1 MMEQFDS
8 VGIAKVGA
16 ESVSLSDLIFHL
28 KTDLNQNVLDSTIHE
43 CLLRTASK
51 EMGITVSDEDLQA
64 AADDFRRKKTLISAQ
79 ETFDWLAD
87 NGLSMDEF
95 ERKLEGDIVLERI
108 MGQVAS
114 EEALW
119 KVFNENITEFQ
130 HVKIGLIVVDKAG
143 VAKEIV
149 SRIQEGEADF
159 IELSLEHSIS
169 REVEENGGYMGRA
182 YRNDLPYEVDA
193 QVFDDNAPGLVG
205 PIEVGDNYY
214 IVKIYEK
221 MGAEFDKAARDLC
234 SRMLL
239 DQFLQEK
246 SAAFGVKVHIL
257 PDPPP
262 GEGAELAF
270 TEFADF
276 MGFAKNHRVRKK
288 KKGRRPVF

>member
-64 AADDFRRKKTLISAQ
+64 AADDFRREKTLISAQ

-159 IELSLEHSIS
+159 IELSLEHSIF

-262 GEGAELAF
+262 GEGAE
-270 TEFADF
+270 
-276 MGFAKNHRVRKK
+276 
-288 KKGRRPVF
+288 

>member
-1 MMEQFDS
+1 MEQFDS

-51 EMGITVSDEDLQA
+51 EMGITVSDKDLQA

-95 ERKLEGDIVLERI
+95 ERI

-114 EEALW
+114 EEALR
-119 KVFNENITEFQ
+119 KIFNENITEFQ

-159 IELSLEHSIS
+159 IELSLEHSIF

-193 QVFDDNAPGLVG
+193 RVFDENAPGLVG

-262 GEGAELAF
+262 GAGAE
-270 TEFADF
+270 
-276 MGFAKNHRVRKK
+276 
-288 KKGRRPVF
+288 